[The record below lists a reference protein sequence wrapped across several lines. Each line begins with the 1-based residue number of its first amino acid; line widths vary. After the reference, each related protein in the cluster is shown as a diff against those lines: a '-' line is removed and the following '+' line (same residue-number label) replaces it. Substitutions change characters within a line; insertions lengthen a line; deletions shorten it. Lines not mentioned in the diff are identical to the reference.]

1 METIDWSIKDLMVV
15 WKSFWVFMINVEVGD
30 TELRLKKLFNTPWYS
45 IQNYDV
51 ARVELSIYSA
61 EYLSLELIK
70 SKELLYTLPSNNTW
84 KALGSGDDRC

>member
-1 METIDWSIKDLMVV
+1 MKLEIQNYA
-15 WKSFWVFMINVEVGD
+15 WKNCLTHPD
-30 TELRLKKLFNTPWYS
+30 